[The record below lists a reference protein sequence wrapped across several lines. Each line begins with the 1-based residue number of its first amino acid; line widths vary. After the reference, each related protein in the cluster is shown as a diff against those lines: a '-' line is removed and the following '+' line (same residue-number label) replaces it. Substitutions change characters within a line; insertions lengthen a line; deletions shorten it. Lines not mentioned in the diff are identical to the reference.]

1 MRAGLVLGVA
11 LGGAALVAAGAALG
25 QEATVQEATVKQVL
39 SVEGE
44 CTEVLHVGKIPQ
56 YRSCGG
62 IVLQFMLSNG
72 NQVIMWFGGGSR
84 YMFIGKGANWSQKG
98 GGRMTVSAVAA
109 GTGDGFEEIPA
120 KGGCRF
126 DNLHS
131 GKVATVSCS
140 ATMSKGHWSAA
151 FKSDGKPPVVPK
163 LKS

>member
-1 MRAGLVLGVA
+1 MRAGLVWGAA
-11 LGGAALVAAGAALG
+11 LGGAALMSAMSPLAVA
-25 QEATVQEATVKQVL
+25 EEATVKQLL

-62 IVLQFMLSNG
+62 IVFQFMMSDG
-72 NQVIMWFGGGSR
+72 YQVIMWVGGGSR
-84 YMFIGKGANWSQKG
+84 YYFIGKGANWNQKG
-98 GGRMTVSAVAA
+98 GGRMTVTAVAA
-109 GTGDGFEEIPA
+109 GTGDAFEEIPA
-120 KGGCRF
+120 KGTCRF

-151 FKSDGKPPVVPK
+151 FKSDGKPPIVPK